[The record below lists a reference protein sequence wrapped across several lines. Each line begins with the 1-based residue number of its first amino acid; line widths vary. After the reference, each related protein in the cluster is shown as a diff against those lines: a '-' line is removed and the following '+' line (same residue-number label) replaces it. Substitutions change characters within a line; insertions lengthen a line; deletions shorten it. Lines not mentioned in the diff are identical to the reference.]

1 MPIRQSEM
9 EQPVRRSFVLV
20 VIAIILVSST
30 PARAAAPITLD
41 IRDLDIYDAVR
52 LLSTQ
57 SSTNLVLDSSVAHRT
72 ITLRLQGVSFD
83 EALAALVQSNDLA
96 VARLG
101 KMIYLGTPDA
111 INRRYASASSGNRT
125 RTFVA
130 RNIPADA
137 LAKQLA
143 DALPPGT
150 LVVADRRS
158 ATVIVTGPA
167 SSIER
172 ADRLLG
178 VLDRNELQS
187 QTFPLRY
194 LKAVDAA
201 RALQATATVVSPAS
215 IYPVDQQNAILATGS
230 ADFLARVGE
239 IIATIDRPGQQV
251 RYEVRVT
258 DISPS
263 TSSNVGVLFG
273 GLSLGGQ
280 PVSGQATTAFLSNSI
295 ALNATINA
303 LVTQGDASILAE
315 PSLSTLNNV
324 QASLLVGQQ
333 FPVVYFDAR
342 TGTQQVQFTNIGV
355 NLSVMPNIGADG
367 SITTDLE
374 TDYSTIVNFVNGF
387 PVIGTRRAQSTLR
400 VHDGETI
407 VIAGLFQDL
416 DTKTLS
422 KVPFLADVPLFGE
435 LFKNRVKEHVRDEV
449 VFLITPHLVVDRDH
463 SVAP

>member
-1 MPIRQSEM
+1 M

-215 IYPVDQQNAILATGS
+215 IYPVEQQN
-230 ADFLARVGE
+230 
-239 IIATIDRPGQQV
+239 
-251 RYEVRVT
+251 
-258 DISPS
+258 
-263 TSSNVGVLFG
+263 
-273 GLSLGGQ
+273 
-280 PVSGQATTAFLSNSI
+280 
-295 ALNATINA
+295 
-303 LVTQGDASILAE
+303 
-315 PSLSTLNNV
+315 
-324 QASLLVGQQ
+324 
-333 FPVVYFDAR
+333 
-342 TGTQQVQFTNIGV
+342 
-355 NLSVMPNIGADG
+355 
-367 SITTDLE
+367 
-374 TDYSTIVNFVNGF
+374 
-387 PVIGTRRAQSTLR
+387 
-400 VHDGETI
+400 
-407 VIAGLFQDL
+407 
-416 DTKTLS
+416 
-422 KVPFLADVPLFGE
+422 
-435 LFKNRVKEHVRDEV
+435 
-449 VFLITPHLVVDRDH
+449 
-463 SVAP
+463 

>member
-1 MPIRQSEM
+1 
-9 EQPVRRSFVLV
+9 VRRSYFLV
-20 VIAIILVSST
+20 AFATLVIALSI

-41 IRDLDIYDAVR
+41 IRDLDIYDVVR
-52 LLSTQ
+52 LLATQ
-57 SSTNLVLDSSVAHRT
+57 SSANLVLDASVAHHPV
-72 ITLRLQGVSFD
+72 TLRLQAVSFD
-83 EALAALVQSNDLA
+83 EALAALVQMNDLA
-96 VARLG
+96 VARVG
-101 KMIYLGTPDA
+101 KVIYLGTPEA
-111 INRRYASASSGNRT
+111 INRRYATTSSGNRT
-125 RTFVA
+125 STFVA
-130 RNIPADA
+130 RNMPADA

-150 LVVADRRS
+150 LVVSDRRS
-158 ATVIVTGPA
+158 ATVIVTGTAP
-167 SSIER
+167 SVER
-172 ADRLLG
+172 ATQLLG
-178 VLDRNELQS
+178 VLDRPSDTQS

-194 LKAVDAA
+194 LKAVEAA
-201 RALQATATVVSPAS
+201 RALQATAAIVPPAS
-215 IYPVDQQNAILATGS
+215 LYPVEQQNAILASGP
-230 ADFLARVGE
+230 ADFIARV
-239 IIATIDRPGQQV
+239 AQLVARIDRPGQQV

-263 TSSNVGVLFG
+263 DSSNVGILFG

-280 PVSGQATTAFLSNSI
+280 PVSGQATTAFLGNSI

-303 LVTQGDASILAE
+303 LVTRGDASILAQ

-333 FPVVYFDAR
+333 FPIVYFDAR
-342 TGTQQVQFTNIGV
+342 TGTQQVQFANIGV
-355 NLSVMPNIGADG
+355 NLTVLPSIGADG

-422 KVPFLADVPLFGE
+422 KVPFLADLPLFGE

-449 VFLITPHLVVDRDH
+449 VFLITPHLVVDRDR
-463 SVAP
+463 SSAQ

>member
-1 MPIRQSEM
+1 
-9 EQPVRRSFVLV
+9 
-20 VIAIILVSST
+20 
-30 PARAAAPITLD
+30 
-41 IRDLDIYDAVR
+41 
-52 LLSTQ
+52 
-57 SSTNLVLDSSVAHRT
+57 
-72 ITLRLQGVSFD
+72 LQAVSFD
-83 EALAALVQSNDLA
+83 EALTALVQANDLA
-96 VARLG
+96 VARVG
-101 KMIYLGTPDA
+101 RTIYLGTPDA
-111 INRRYASASSGNRT
+111 INRRYASTASSNRT
-125 RTFVA
+125 QTFVA
-130 RNIPADA
+130 RHAPADA
-137 LAKQLA
+137 LAKQLS
-143 DALPPGT
+143 DALSPGT
-150 LVVADRRS
+150 LVVSDRRS
-158 ATVIVTGPA
+158 STVIVTGGAP
-167 SSIER
+167 SLKR
-172 ADRLLG
+172 AAQLLN
-178 VLDRNELQS
+178 VLDRNDT
-187 QTFPLRY
+187 QTATFALRY
-194 LKAVDAA
+194 LKATDAA
-201 RALQATATVVSPAS
+201 RALQATATVIPPAS
-215 IYPVDQQNAILATGS
+215 IYPVEQQNAILASGP
-230 ADFLARVGE
+230 ADFVASVGE
-239 IIATIDRPGQQV
+239 IVARIDRPGQQV
-251 RYEVRVT
+251 RYDVRVT

-303 LVTQGDASILAE
+303 LVTQGDASILAQ

-333 FPVVYFDAR
+333 FPIVYFDAR

-355 NLSVMPNIGADG
+355 NLTVLPNIGADG

-422 KVPFLADVPLFGE
+422 KVPLLADLPLFGE

-449 VFLITPHLVVDRDH
+449 VFLITPHLVADRDH
-463 SVAP
+463 AEAR